1 MCRKL
6 LSLGLVGMMV
16 LLVLMDVAM
25 VKCFADDGK
34 HLAIEAIGHQN
45 TVSTC
50 EGHSPCGDSVSHTH
64 KHPVDCMDTPI
75 LDGVLCHRS
84 SVDGDVLTPVFAL
97 VPLYFDS
104 ELYLYTAY
112 TSDTRICY
120 ITDPLWPH
128 SSIDDY
134 LTVRLLI

>member
-1 MCRKL
+1 MCRNL
-6 LSLGLVGMMV
+6 LSLGLVGMMA

-34 HLAIEAIGHQN
+34 HQAIETIGHQN
-45 TVSTC
+45 TASTC
-50 EGHSPCGDSVSHTH
+50 EGHSSCGERVDHAH
-64 KHPVDCMDTPI
+64 EHPVDCVDKPL
-75 LDGVLCHRS
+75 LDGVLYHRS
-84 SVDGDVLTPVFAL
+84 SVDCDVLTPVFAIL
-97 VPLYFDS
+97 PLYYDS

-112 TSDTRICY
+112 TSDTRLY
-120 ITDPLWPH
+120 FNTDPLWPH